1 MIQFEID
8 CPRMIRH
15 GDGVVEDGQRYTVFF
30 WVIFPPK
37 RAQLVNLT
45 FAPHSDNVDR
55 VFKKMM
61 CCQIKILYNMYIKH
75 KFSI

>member
-15 GDGVVEDGQRYTVFF
+15 GDGVVENGQRYTVFF

-55 VFKKMM
+55 KYHVLPD
-61 CCQIKILYNMYIKH
+61 KILYNIYIKH